1 MAPLVSVILPT
12 YDRWPMVSE
21 AVESVLQQ
29 SFRQF
34 ELIVVDDG
42 SQDGTAEGLYQRYG
56 TSLLVVSQPRRGVA
70 AARNLGFSW
79 SSGRYVA
86 FLDSDDLWRPTKLEI
101 QAAFMESH
109 PEIEIC
115 QTEEI
120 WVRNGVRVNPKRRH
134 RKPSGDIFHASL
146 GLCLVS
152 PSAVMMTRELLRR
165 LGGFDERF
173 PVCEDYDLWLRIARD
188 TAVPLIDQP
197 LVVKRGGHG
206 DQLSRATWGMD
217 RFRVQALAK
226 LLRSGLQG
234 EKKERVL
241 EVLRGKIA
249 ILVQGAKKRKKEEEA
264 RNYERLLAEFA
275 DEVDHDGRDF
285 GLREEQRIPLPHPG
299 ALAQVD

>member
-1 MAPLVSVILPT
+1 MAPLVSVVLPT
-12 YDRWPMVSE
+12 YNRWPMVSE
-21 AVESVLQQ
+21 AVESVLEQ
-29 SFRQF
+29 SFKRF

-42 SQDGTAEGLYQRYG
+42 SQDGTLDRLQKYG
-56 TSLLVVSQPRRGVA
+56 TSLTVIAQPRRGVA
-70 AARNLGFSW
+70 SARNLGLSW

-86 FLDSDDLWRPTKLEI
+86 FLDSDDLWRPTKLEV
-101 QAAFMESH
+101 QAGYMESH
-109 PEIEIC
+109 PEVEIC

-120 WVRNGVRVNPKRRH
+120 WVRNGVRVNSKKRH

-152 PSAVMMTRELLRR
+152 PSAVMMTRELLHR

-234 EKKERVL
+234 EKKEWVL
-241 EVLRGKIA
+241 EVLRGKIT

-264 RNYERLLAEFA
+264 RNYERLLAEFTD

-285 GLREEQRIPLPHPG
+285 GLREEQGIPPPHPG

>member
-1 MAPLVSVILPT
+1 MAPLVSVVLPT
-12 YDRWPMVSE
+12 YNRWPMVSE
-21 AVESVLQQ
+21 AVESVLEQ
-29 SFRQF
+29 SFKRF

-42 SQDGTAEGLYQRYG
+42 SQDGTLDGLRRYG
-56 TSLLVVSQPRRGVA
+56 TCLKVISQPRRGVA
-70 AARNLGFSW
+70 SARNLGLSW
-79 SSGRYVA
+79 SAGKYVA
-86 FLDSDDLWRPTKLEI
+86 FLDSDDLWRPTKLEV
-101 QAAFMESH
+101 QTGYMESH
-109 PEIEIC
+109 PDVAIC

-120 WVRNGVRVNPKRRH
+120 WVRNGVRVNPKKRH

-146 GLCLVS
+146 NLCLVS
-152 PSAVMMTRELLRR
+152 PSAVMMTRELLHR

-197 LVVKRGGHG
+197 LVVKRGGHR

-226 LLRSGLQG
+226 LLRAGLQG
-234 EKKERVL
+234 EKKEWIL
-241 EVLRGKIA
+241 EVLRGKIT
-249 ILVQGAKKRKKEEEA
+249 ILVQGAKKRKKEEDA
-264 RNYERLLAEFA
+264 RDYERLLAEFT

-285 GLREEQRIPLPHPG
+285 GLREEQGIPPPHPG

>member
-1 MAPLVSVILPT
+1 MAPLVSVVLPT
-12 YDRWPMVSE
+12 YNRWPMVSE
-21 AVESVLQQ
+21 AVESVLEQ
-29 SFRQF
+29 SFKRF

-42 SQDGTAEGLYQRYG
+42 SQDGTLDGLRRYG
-56 TSLLVVSQPRRGVA
+56 ICLKVISQPRRGVA
-70 AARNLGFSW
+70 SARNLGLSW

-86 FLDSDDLWRPTKLEI
+86 FLDSDDLWRPAKLET
-101 QAAFMESH
+101 QTGYMESH
-109 PEIEIC
+109 PQVEIC

-120 WVRNGVRVNPKRRH
+120 WVRNGVRVNPKKRH

-146 GLCLVS
+146 NLCLVS
-152 PSAVMMTRELLRR
+152 PSAVMMTRELLHR

-226 LLRSGLQG
+226 LLRAGLQG
-234 EKKERVL
+234 EKKEWVL
-241 EVLRGKIA
+241 EVLRGKIT

-264 RNYERLLAEFA
+264 RDYERLLAEFT

-285 GLREEQRIPLPHPG
+285 GLREEQGIPPPHPG

>member
-1 MAPLVSVILPT
+1 MAPLVSVVLPT
-12 YDRWPMVSE
+12 YNRWPMVAE
-21 AVESVLQQ
+21 AVESVLEQ
-29 SFRQF
+29 SFKQF

-42 SQDGTAEGLYQRYG
+42 SQDGTVDGLQKYG
-56 TSLLVVSQPRRGVA
+56 TCLKVISQPRRGVA
-70 AARNLGFSW
+70 SARNLGLSW

-86 FLDSDDLWRPTKLEI
+86 FLDSDDLWRPMKLEV
-101 QAAFMESH
+101 QVGYMESH
-109 PEIEIC
+109 PGIEIC

-120 WVRNGVRVNPKRRH
+120 WVRNGVRVNPKKRH
-134 RKPSGDIFHASL
+134 RKLSGDIFHASL

-152 PSAVMMTRELLRR
+152 PSAVMMTRELLHRV
-165 LGGFDERF
+165 GGFDERF

-226 LLRSGLQG
+226 LLRSGRES
-234 EKKERVL
+234 EKKKWVL
-241 EVLRGKIA
+241 EVLRGKIT
-249 ILVQGAKKRKKEEEA
+249 ILVQGAKKRQKEEEA
-264 RNYERLLAEFA
+264 RNYERLLAEFT

-285 GLREEQRIPLPHPG
+285 GLREEQGIPPPHPG